1 MWADS
6 SVAAAR
12 LLLVAT
18 LLLLAADTTSAFAP
32 AVGAAPARSLRAAA
46 SGRCSRTSSSMSSSG
61 GVGGCA
67 SNNEQGMM
75 DRVRRGLGPYR
86 QHESRRLPRASHRRG
101 PLSSA
106 GERAGAAPTRAIAR
120 SGSPS
125 RLCIS
130 SDSDEHDDDRDSDN
144 DTRFPWSRSSH
155 GKAFAA
161 ATCFRGGA
169 ASPGSTSTGTSGSGS
184 EDSGGVRPVIAAAV
198 QSVDAGGT
206 PRKNRL
212 VIDYVEDA
220 LVTMWNY
227 MVMVGVPVFHLGRF
241 GFGLSLLFYGMAFRT
256 FAFHVIVFRIAGMKQ
271 VQRAVRELV
280 GSYFSARRSIRE
292 AAEAAET
299 VGERVVKG
307 DDLQA
312 ARERMIEEK
321 KRLLSDGFLSKRE
334 TTYFMKKYRA
344 ELLQIKEEQE
354 LFQSARSSVLS
365 LRSSVNPKQAR
376 SSFNG
381 VYNALIASFT
391 ASTIQT
397 AGQVT
402 LGLHIG
408 NLLKASYLLTH
419 VLDLLGPIIDPIGYR
434 LDLSPY
440 FDEEDIPYMGK
451 ANAMD
456 GPRNMAI
463 NIFCYSVVFI
473 VFQVHPSV
481 ALKLSMVYYG
491 ARLVTDY
498 IVLLTEP
505 ARRKLGQM
513 TIVHTPWSA
522 VIHAGLTILGYCCHR
537 NVLYTAEIPGLH
549 PLAVGPGAVGLVEP
563 VVRFAVKISE
573 ILSHIEFF
581 KCKFVEDPVEMV
593 KHMTG
598 HRKVSVGPVEFLKNL
613 VRRGE

>member
-1 MWADS
+1 M
-6 SVAAAR
+6 
-12 LLLVAT
+12 AT
-18 LLLLAADTTSAFAP
+18 FTT
-32 AVGAAPARSLRAAA
+32 
-46 SGRCSRTSSSMSSSG
+46 T
-61 GVGGCA
+61 
-67 SNNEQGMM
+67 
-75 DRVRRGLGPYR
+75 
-86 QHESRRLPRASHRRG
+86 
-101 PLSSA
+101 
-106 GERAGAAPTRAIAR
+106 
-120 SGSPS
+120 
-125 RLCIS
+125 
-130 SDSDEHDDDRDSDN
+130 
-144 DTRFPWSRSSH
+144 
-155 GKAFAA
+155 K
-161 ATCFRGGA
+161 
-169 ASPGSTSTGTSGSGS
+169 
-184 EDSGGVRPVIAAAV
+184 
-198 QSVDAGGT
+198 
-206 PRKNRL
+206 
-212 VIDYVEDA
+212 VEDA
-220 LVTMWNY
+220 LVTMWSY
-227 MVMVGVPVFHLGRF
+227 MAVVGVPVLHLGRL

-280 GSYFSARRSIRE
+280 GKYASARRSIRE

-321 KRLLSDGFLSKRE
+321 KRLLSDGFLSERD

-344 ELLQIKEEQE
+344 ELLKIKEEQE

-365 LRSSVNPKQAR
+365 LRSSVGPRQAR

-381 VYNALIASFT
+381 VYNALIACFT

-397 AGQVT
+397 AGQFT

-408 NLLKASYLLTH
+408 NLLKTH
-419 VLDLLGPIIDPIGYR
+419 VLDLFGPIIDPIGYR

-451 ANAMD
+451 ANAMG
-456 GPRNMAI
+456 GPRNMAL
-463 NIFCYSVVFI
+463 NILCYSVVFA
-473 VFQVHPSV
+473 VFRVHPSV

-491 ARLVTDY
+491 GRVVTDY
-498 IVLLTEP
+498 VVLFTEP

-522 VIHAGLTILGYCCHR
+522 VIHAGLTILGYYCHR
-537 NVLYTAEIPGLH
+537 SALYTAEIPGLH

-573 ILSHIEFF
+573 ILSDIEFF
-581 KCKFVEDPVEMV
+581 RCKFVQDPVQMV

-598 HRKVSVGPVEFLKNL
+598 RRKVSVGPVEFLKNL
-613 VRRGE
+613 LSRGE

>member
-18 LLLLAADTTSAFAP
+18 LLLLAAETTSAFAP
-32 AVGAAPARSLRAAA
+32 AAGAAPAWSLHTAA
-46 SGRCSRTSSSMSSSG
+46 SGRSRRTNSSMSSSG
-61 GVGGCA
+61 RVGGCA
-67 SNNEQGMM
+67 SNNELDMM
-75 DRVRRGLGPYR
+75 DRIRRGLGPSR
-86 QHESRRLPRASHRRG
+86 HESRQLVRGSHRHG
-101 PLSSA
+101 PSSLA

-125 RLCIS
+125 RVCMS
-130 SDSDEHDDDRDSDN
+130 SDEHDGDSDDDN
-144 DTRFPWSRSSH
+144 DARFPWSRSSH
-155 GKAFAA
+155 GNAFAA

-169 ASPGSTSTGTSGSGS
+169 ASPASSSTSSGGG
-184 EDSGGVRPVIAAAV
+184 EDSGGIRPAIAAAV

-212 VIDYVEDA
+212 MIDYVEDA
-220 LVTMWNY
+220 LVTMWSH
-227 MVMVGVPVFHLGRF
+227 MVNVGVPVFHLGRF

-280 GSYFSARRSIRE
+280 GNYANARRSIRE
-292 AAEAAET
+292 AAKAAET

-334 TTYFMKKYRA
+334 TIYFMKKYRA
-344 ELLQIKEEQE
+344 ELLRIKEEQE

-365 LRSSVNPKQAR
+365 LRSSVGPRQAR

-397 AGQVT
+397 AGQFT

-419 VLDLLGPIIDPIGYR
+419 VLDLFGPIIDPIGYR

-456 GPRNMAI
+456 GPRNMAL

-491 ARLVTDY
+491 ARVVTDY
-498 IVLLTEP
+498 VVLVTEP

-537 NVLYTAEIPGLH
+537 NVLYTAEVPGLH

-598 HRKVSVGPVEFLKNL
+598 HRKVSVGPVEFLKKL